1 MSARKGKFMPAEH
14 LRQIVWDKAHIRVPR
29 EVRRGRG
36 GGARDVHDEDCILQP
51 RCVASARRRR
61 RRAQDGAGGMTDM
74 ALALEEPTLA
84 SIPQGERL
92 RGYSRAPSPV

>member
-1 MSARKGKFMPAEH
+1 
-14 LRQIVWDKAHIRVPR
+14 
-29 EVRRGRG
+29 
-36 GGARDVHDEDCILQP
+36 
-51 RCVASARRRR
+51 
-61 RRAQDGAGGMTDM
+61 MTDM